1 MQFAEFWRGRF
12 WVWGRSS
19 RFSGVSEQDAYAAAG
34 VSTANA
40 DSAVGALVSVLASI
54 NTGEPSRA
62 QLRNGHYAN
71 VLKVADNLGI
81 AISTDG
87 VGSKV
92 IIAEQMAKFDTV
104 GIDCMAMSVNDL
116 ICVGA
121 KPIALVDYIAVEK
134 ADGEMLGQIA
144 TGLKIGA
151 EEAGVEIPGGELAQL
166 PELIKGHPSPTG
178 FDLVGAAFGTIALDE
193 IVTGDSIQPGDV
205 IIGLPSSGIHS
216 NGLTL
221 ARKALLEDAGLAL
234 EDTPP
239 ELGGKSIGEE
249 LLTPTA
255 IYVKPILELLRSP
268 VDVRGLAHLTSGGVL
283 NLLRLNTDVGYE
295 FSKPLAPQPLFGM
308 IQQAADVSDAEM
320 HEVFNM
326 GCGFCVVV
334 PPEHADAADALLR
347 THYDGAHVIGHA
359 TDQPGQVTVPP
370 LGLVGDKDGLR
381 AE

>member
-1 MQFAEFWRGRF
+1 M
-12 WVWGRSS
+12 
-19 RFSGVSEQDAYAAAG
+19 SEQDAYAAAG
-34 VSTANA
+34 VSTTEAE
-40 DSAVGALVSVLASI
+40 SATGALVSILAGI
-54 NTGEPSRA
+54 DTGKPSLQ

-92 IIAEQMAKFDTV
+92 IVAEQMGKFDTV

-121 KPIALVDYIAVEK
+121 TPIALVDYIAVEK
-134 ADGEMLGQIA
+134 ADKAMLSGIA

-151 EEAGVEIPGGELAQL
+151 EQAGVEIPGGELAQL
-166 PELIKGHPSPTG
+166 PELIKGHPSPNG

-193 IVTGDSIQPGDV
+193 IVEGDRIVPGDV

-234 EDTPP
+234 ADTPS
-239 ELGGKSIGEE
+239 EFGGKSVGEE
-249 LLTPTA
+249 LLTPTE
-255 IYVKPILELLRSP
+255 IYVKPIMELLRSP
-268 VDVRGLAHLTSGGVL
+268 VEVRGLAHLTSGGVL
-283 NLLRLNTDVGYE
+283 NLLRLNKEVGYVFE
-295 FSKPLAPQPLFGM
+295 HPLPAQPVFQL
-308 IQQAADVSDAEM
+308 IQQAAGVPDAEM
-320 HEVFNM
+320 AEVFNM

-334 PPEHADAADALLR
+334 PPEHADAADTLLR
-347 THYDGAHVIGHA
+347 THYDGAHVIGHV
-359 TDQPGQVTVPP
+359 TDQAGQVAVTP
-370 LGLVGDKDGLR
+370 LGLVGDKSGLR
-381 AE
+381 PA

>member
-1 MQFAEFWRGRF
+1 MPC
-12 WVWGRSS
+12 
-19 RFSGVSEQDAYAAAG
+19 VSDQDAYAAAG
-34 VSTANA
+34 VSTTEAE
-40 DSAVGALVSVLASI
+40 SATGALVSILASI
-54 NTGEPSRA
+54 DTGEPSRA

-121 KPIALVDYIAVEK
+121 KPIALVDYIAVEQ
-134 ADGEMLGQIA
+134 ADKEMLSQIA

-151 EEAGVEIPGGELAQL
+151 EAAGVEIPGGELAQL

-178 FDLVGAAFGTIALDE
+178 FDLVGAAFGTIALDQ
-193 IVTGDSIQPGDV
+193 IVEGGTIAPGDV
-205 IIGLPSSGIHS
+205 IIGLPSSGVHS

-221 ARKALLEDAGLAL
+221 ARKALLEDAGFAL
-234 EDTPP
+234 TDTPD

-249 LLTPTA
+249 LLTPTE
-255 IYVKPILELLRSP
+255 IYVKPILELLASP

-283 NLLRLNTDVGYE
+283 NLLRLNKNVGYE
-295 FSKPLAPQPLFGM
+295 FEQPLTPQPIFRM
-308 IQQAADVSDAEM
+308 IQQAARVPDAEM
-320 HEVFNM
+320 AEVFNM

-334 PPEHADAADALLR
+334 PPEHADAADTLLR
-347 THYDGAHVIGHA
+347 THYDGAHVIGRV
-359 TDQPGQVTVPP
+359 TDNAGEVAVTP
-370 LGLVGDKDGLR
+370 LGLVGDKSGLR
-381 AE
+381 KA

>member
-1 MQFAEFWRGRF
+1 MSDQ
-12 WVWGRSS
+12 
-19 RFSGVSEQDAYAAAG
+19 EQDAYAAAG
-34 VSTANA
+34 VSTSNA
-40 DSAVGALVSVLASI
+40 DSATSALVSILGTI
-54 NTGEPSRA
+54 NTGKPSLA

-92 IIAEQMAKFDTV
+92 IIAEQLGKFDTV

-121 KPIALVDYIAVEK
+121 TPIALVDYIAVEH
-134 ADGEMLGQIA
+134 ADPDMLAQIA

-151 EEAGVEIPGGELAQL
+151 EAAEVEIPGGELAQL

-178 FDLVGAAFGTIALDE
+178 FDLVGAAFGTIDLDK
-193 IVTGDSIQPGDV
+193 IISGDRVVPGDV

-221 ARKALLEDAGLAL
+221 ARKALQEDAGLEL
-234 EDTPP
+234 SDTPP
-239 ELGGKSIGEE
+239 ELGGKSVGEE
-249 LLTPTA
+249 LLTPTE
-255 IYVKPILELLRSP
+255 IYVKPILELIRSP
-268 VDVRGLAHLTSGGVL
+268 IEVRGLAHLTSGGVL

-295 FSKPLAPQPLFGM
+295 FNHPLEPQPVFKL
-308 IQQAADVSDAEM
+308 IQESAGVSDAEM

-334 PPEHADAADALLR
+334 PPEHADAADTLLR
-347 THYDGAHVIGHA
+347 THYEGAHLIGVV
-359 TDQPGQVTVPP
+359 TDNPGQVAVTTT
-370 LGLVGDKDGLR
+370 GLVGDKHGLR
-381 AE
+381 RAG

>member
-1 MQFAEFWRGRF
+1 MA
-12 WVWGRSS
+12 

-34 VSTANA
+34 VSTTDA
-40 DSAVGALVSVLASI
+40 DSAVGALVSVLATI
-54 NTGEPSRA
+54 DTGEPSRA

-92 IIAEQMAKFDTV
+92 IIAEQMGKFDTV
-104 GIDCMAMSVNDL
+104 GVDCMAMSVNDL

-134 ADGEMLGQIA
+134 ADGEMLAQIA

-151 EEAGVEIPGGELAQL
+151 EKAGVEIPGGELAQL

-193 IVTGDSIQPGDV
+193 IISGDTIVPGDV

-234 EDTPP
+234 TDTLP
-239 ELGGKSIGEE
+239 EFGGKSVGEE
-249 LLTPTA
+249 LLTPTE
-255 IYVKPILELLRSP
+255 IYVKPILELIKSP
-268 VDVRGLAHLTSGGVL
+268 VEVRGLAHLTSGGVL
-283 NLLRLNTDVGYE
+283 NLLRLNDQVGYE
-295 FSKPLAPQPLFGM
+295 FSKPLAPQPLFEM
-308 IQQAADVSDAEM
+308 IQDAAKVSDAEM

-334 PPEHADAADALLR
+334 PPEHADAADTLLR
-347 THYDGAHVIGHA
+347 THYEGAHVIG
-359 TDQPGQVTVPP
+359 TVTSDAGNVAVTPN
-370 LGLVGDKDGLR
+370 GLIGDKSGLR
-381 AE
+381 AG